1 MKSITVRPKY
11 ILAKGGITS
20 HDLAKEGLGMKRST
34 VLGQI
39 LPGIPV
45 WKMGEET
52 RFPKVSYIVFPG
64 NVGDE
69 KSLLTITQKL
79 C

>member
-1 MKSITVRPKY
+1 
-11 ILAKGGITS
+11 LAKGGITS
-20 HDLAKEGLGMKRST
+20 HDIAKEGLGMKRAT

-45 WKMGEET
+45 WKMGKET
-52 RFPKVSYIVFPG
+52 KFPNVSYIVFPG